1 MKFGA
6 CVREPEVTALLE
18 RGQWPAASSED
29 LRAHVQA
36 CRPCRELIAVR
47 QALGAERSRAVS
59 EARLEPPGVLWWR
72 AQLRRRNAAIERI
85 TRPFLGAQIF
95 ALAVSVAGLVAYVY
109 VQARRGFDWLA
120 WLGDLPRT
128 LHLAA
133 LLPQT
138 QAKSSWEIWLP
149 IAAAMFAILGGV
161 IVYLASEQRTGRRDQ
176 ENRQ

>member
-1 MKFGA
+1 MKFGG
-6 CVREPEVTALLE
+6 CVREQEVTALLE
-18 RGQWPAASSED
+18 RGQWPAASSEE
-29 LRAHVQA
+29 LRAHVGV

-47 QALGAERSRAVS
+47 QALGAERLQAVS
-59 EARLEPPGVLWWR
+59 EARLEAPGVLWWR
-72 AQLRRRNAAIERI
+72 AQLRRRNAAMERI

-95 ALAVSVAGLVAYVY
+95 ALAVCVAGLAAYVY
-109 VQARRGFDWLA
+109 AQARRGFEWLA

-149 IAAAMFAILGGV
+149 IVAAMFAVLGGV
-161 IVYLASEQRTGRRDQ
+161 VVYLVSDQRTGGRD
-176 ENRQ
+176 